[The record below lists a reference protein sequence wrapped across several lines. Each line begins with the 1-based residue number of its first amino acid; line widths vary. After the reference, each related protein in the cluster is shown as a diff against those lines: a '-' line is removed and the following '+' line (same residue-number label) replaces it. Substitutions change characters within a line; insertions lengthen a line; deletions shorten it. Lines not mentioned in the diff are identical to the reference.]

1 MDLGDNKHTTS
12 RMGAYGA
19 RLSAAGNQ
27 HGDPEPMCIR
37 RPSLPAV
44 KGSGIAGMSHGPY

>member
-12 RMGAYGA
+12 A
-19 RLSAAGNQ
+19 RLSAGGNQ

-44 KGSGIAGMSHGPY
+44 KGLGIAGMSHGPY